1 MRNPEGYADI
11 QKSKNKISG
20 SLTLYVTAVIIGM
33 NLNSLL
39 TRYRELQEEDRMK
52 ENRKNENI

>member
-1 MRNPEGYADI
+1 MRNPEGYAGI

>member
-20 SLTLYVTAVIIGM
+20 SLTLY
-33 NLNSLL
+33 
-39 TRYRELQEEDRMK
+39 RELQEEDRMK